1 MVHDGDQNKVGGD
14 TGEGCATVF
23 VEETTTP

>member
-23 VEETTTP
+23 LK